1 MDDGIRS
8 LKDPIHFNAFFCN
21 TLEKLGIPFIEIQP
35 NVREIQAR
43 VAFVRKH
50 LSAR

>member
-1 MDDGIRS
+1 M
-8 LKDPIHFNAFFCN
+8 KDPVNFNTHLCD
-21 TLEKLGIPFIEIQP
+21 TLEDLGIPFIEIQP